1 MYISSAGSHI
11 EAFWL
16 QLEVLT
22 WNFRREIN
30 ENSASRAGSRAF
42 QQTPI
47 KHHRIVI
54 ANIGLLLLDGKHKLD
69 WK

>member
-1 MYISSAGSHI
+1 MFA
-11 EAFWL
+11 EK
-16 QLEVLT
+16 LT
-22 WNFRREIN
+22 K
-30 ENSASRAGSRAF
+30 NSGSRAF

-54 ANIGLLLLDGKHKLD
+54 ANVGILLLDGKHKPD